1 MKRNTAI
8 YILCF
13 SIVVIMISSCNSNNT
28 KVQQEELF
36 SDSVALKADNPHLDL
51 GNIYKKDKET
61 KTFQFKVKN
70 VSKETV
76 VINKIDVSC
85 NCISIN
91 KESYKPI
98 PAGQTGYINGNIML
112 NKTKGHISKAIFV
125 NYDGN
130 KVLLL
135 RVIAQIE

>member
-13 SIVVIMISSCNSNNT
+13 SIVIIMISSCSCNNT
-28 KVQQEELF
+28 KVQQEKSS
-36 SDSVALKADNPHLDL
+36 SDSTALKADNPHLDL
-51 GNIYKKDKET
+51 GKIYKNDIDT
-61 KTFQFKVKN
+61 KAFQFKVKN
-70 VSKETV
+70 VSKKTV

-98 PAGQTGYINGNIML
+98 PAGQTGYINGNLIL
-112 NKTKGHISKAIFV
+112 NKTKGHVSKAIFV
-125 NYDGN
+125 NYADK

-135 RVIAQIE
+135 RLIAQIE

>member
-51 GNIYKKDKET
+51 GKIYKKDKET

-112 NKTKGHISKAIFV
+112 SIQIFLFY
-125 NYDGN
+125 N
-130 KVLLL
+130 
-135 RVIAQIE
+135 